1 MITVGGGWRLEC
13 SSNSSVVLGLQLFL
27 IVALV
32 LRFALLSIIMASLCW
47 SSSCHDHQAPVR
59 ILFLVFHHPL
69 LLCASSSVD
78 IHYLSLLHH
87 LLSLRH
93 HLSFVIICHHVSGC
107 LSSYYHHCLTALLK
121 LLCRNCTEVYRTSQA
136 LLQSLMPNRHHFII
150 LLSSCYCLN
159 FFLLPSYISAY
170 FLILLSCLSVIL
182 TCLTSYHIIIV
193 LHAVSLYCFTIDF
206 LDSFQNSRQFQFPPK
221 IEIISVAVW
230 PPVA

>member
-1 MITVGGGWRLEC
+1 V
-13 SSNSSVVLGLQLFL
+13 
-27 IVALV
+27 
-32 LRFALLSIIMASLCW
+32 
-47 SSSCHDHQAPVR
+47 
-59 ILFLVFHHPL
+59 LVFFLSRPPSACEDL

-182 TCLTSYHIIIV
+182 TCLTSHHIIIV

-206 LDSFQNSRQFQFPPK
+206 LDSFQNSRQFQFQPK
-221 IEIISVAVW
+221 IEIMRCDVKSLSSLVLNYIREEHPTYGRISL
-230 PPVA
+230 

>member
-1 MITVGGGWRLEC
+1 M
-13 SSNSSVVLGLQLFL
+13 VLGLQLFL

-59 ILFLVFHHPL
+59 IILFLVFHHPL
-69 LLCASSSVD
+69 LLFASSSVA

-93 HLSFVIICHHVSGC
+93 HLSFVITICHHVSGC
-107 LSSYYHHCLTALLK
+107 LSSYHHHCLTALLK

-221 IEIISVAVW
+221 IEIIHIHMI
-230 PPVA
+230 